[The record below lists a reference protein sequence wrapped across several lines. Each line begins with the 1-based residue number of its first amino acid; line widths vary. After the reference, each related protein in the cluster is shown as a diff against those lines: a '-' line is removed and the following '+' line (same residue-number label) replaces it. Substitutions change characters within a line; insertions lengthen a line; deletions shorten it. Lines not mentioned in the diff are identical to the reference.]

1 MMTNEE
7 LDKAVADAQGW
18 KRDSDG
24 FGDLWRKSNIESDT
38 IPCSR
43 YSPSIYADQAMDLL
57 QQMPDFEFNKYEDGE
72 FCIGT
77 DLMGYLEC
85 DTESSMRAIC
95 KAFLAH
101 KKAEGA
107 E

>member
-1 MMTNEE
+1 MTNEE
-7 LDKAVADAQGW
+7 LDKAVAEAQGW
-18 KRDSDG
+18 KLINDGLGLLWQKSDSDV
-24 FGDLWRKSNIESDT
+24 DT

-57 QQMPDFEFNKYEDGE
+57 KQMPDFEFNKYEDGE

-101 KKAEGA
+101 KKAEGVG
-107 E
+107 